1 MQKSGPKQ
9 NSKSTKTTTMKTN
22 MKNFVAQQL
31 TKKQMNEAKG
41 GWRCLVVTKWGEG
54 DSPNEGYWIDVPG
67 NNANEAA
74 NNIKRPADAIGI
86 VC

>member
-1 MQKSGPKQ
+1 
-9 NSKSTKTTTMKTN
+9 
-22 MKNFVAQQL
+22 
-31 TKKQMNEAKG
+31 MNEAKG

>member
-22 MKNFVAQQL
+22 MKNFAAQQL

-67 NNANEAA
+67 NNANAAA